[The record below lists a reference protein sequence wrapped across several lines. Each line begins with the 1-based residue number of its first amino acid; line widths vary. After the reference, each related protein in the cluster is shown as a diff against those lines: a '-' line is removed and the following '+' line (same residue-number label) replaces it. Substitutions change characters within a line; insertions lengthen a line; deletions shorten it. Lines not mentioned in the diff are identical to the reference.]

1 MTQLRFNSWRG
12 ALIAMLVLLALAG
25 GGSGCTGKRENTVVV
40 YAAQDQVY
48 AEPIFAEFTRQTGIR
63 VRPVFDSEAVKT
75 VGLANRLLAEQTN
88 PQCDLFWGNEEL
100 RARQLAARGVFRQTN
115 GLATFGYR
123 TRRIVVNT
131 NRLALA
137 QAPRSLS
144 ELTNAVW
151 REKVALAYPMFGTT
165 ATHFMALRQQWG
177 RERWQ
182 AWCQA
187 LQDNKPFLV
196 DGNSVVV
203 KLVARGEALLGLTD
217 SDDIAAAQREGLPV
231 CALPTDPESLAIPN
245 TLGLVRGSPHPAAAD
260 RLFAFLQTGEVL
272 ARLVREN
279 ALEGSKAD
287 AATGIRVDWNR
298 LITETGA
305 AEETLR
311 KIFLR
316 Q

>member
-1 MTQLRFNSWRG
+1 MSPFRFNGWRAAMIG
-12 ALIAMLVLLALAG
+12 MLVALALAG
-25 GGSGCTGKRENTVVV
+25 GWAGCTGDQQYTVVV

-63 VRPVFDSEAVKT
+63 VRPVFDSEAVKS
-75 VGLANRLLAEQTN
+75 VGLANRLLAEQAN

-100 RARQLAARGVFRQTN
+100 RARQLAARGVFRPTN
-115 GLATFGYR
+115 GLAAFGYR

-151 REKVALAYPMFGTT
+151 RGKVALGYPLFGTT

-177 RERWQ
+177 PDKWQ

-231 CALPTDPESLAIPN
+231 YALPTDPETLAIPN
-245 TLGLVRGSPHPAAAD
+245 TLGLVRGAPHPAAAD
-260 RLFAFLQTGEVL
+260 RLFAFLQTDAVV
-272 ARLVREN
+272 ARLIREN
-279 ALEGSKAD
+279 ALEGSKPD
-287 AATGIRVDWNR
+287 AVTGLRVDWDR
-298 LITETGA
+298 LIAETGA

-316 Q
+316 

>member
-1 MTQLRFNSWRG
+1 MSPFRFNGWR
-12 ALIAMLVLLALAG
+12 AAMIGMLAALALAG
-25 GGSGCTGKRENTVVV
+25 GWAGCTGDQKNTVVV

-63 VRPVFDSEAVKT
+63 VRPVFDSEAVKS
-75 VGLANRLLAEQTN
+75 VGLANRLLAEQAN

-100 RARQLAARGVFRQTN
+100 RARQLAARGVFRPAN
-115 GLATFGYR
+115 GLAAFGYR

-151 REKVALAYPMFGTT
+151 RGKVALGYPLFGTT
-165 ATHFMALRQQWG
+165 ATHFMALRQLWG
-177 RERWQ
+177 PEKWQ

-231 CALPTDPESLAIPN
+231 FALPTDPETLAIPN
-245 TLGLVRGSPHPAAAD
+245 TLGLVRGAPHPAAAD
-260 RLFAFLQTGEVL
+260 RLFAFLQTDGVV
-272 ARLVREN
+272 ARLIREN
-279 ALEGSKAD
+279 ALEGSQPGGVAGLK
-287 AATGIRVDWNR
+287 VDWAR
-298 LITETGA
+298 LIAETGG

-311 KIFLR
+311 KVFLR
-316 Q
+316 